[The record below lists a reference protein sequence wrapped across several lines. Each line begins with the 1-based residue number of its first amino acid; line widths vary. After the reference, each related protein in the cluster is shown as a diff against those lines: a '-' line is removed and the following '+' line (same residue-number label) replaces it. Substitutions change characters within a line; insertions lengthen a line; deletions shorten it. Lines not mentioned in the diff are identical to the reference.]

1 MTACVTV
8 PRYAHAIDTQ
18 YCGKPC
24 RKLVVPS
31 SGSMIHT
38 CSASSFSPLAVPSS
52 ARIAWSG
59 YAPSSVCT
67 IAASAA
73 RSISLTKSF
82 GPFVSTFSRSMSRA
96 PRLMMLPA
104 LRAALTAVVSIGCMI
119 PLFYAAS

>member
-8 PRYAHAIDTQ
+8 PRCASAIDTQ

-38 CSASSFSPLAVPSS
+38 CSALAFSPFAVPSS

-73 RSISLTKSF
+73 
-82 GPFVSTFSRSMSRA
+82 
-96 PRLMMLPA
+96 
-104 LRAALTAVVSIGCMI
+104 
-119 PLFYAAS
+119 